1 MTRLEVRSRI
11 FACLLAALAGFVDAI
26 GFIRSGGFF
35 VSFMS
40 GNSTR
45 LGVGIAHRV
54 HDGLLAFGL
63 VAAFVCGVVLGSL
76 CGEAA
81 RDRRPPVVLG
91 CVAALLAAAAWLDG
105 NGRMLLALGFLA
117 LAMGAVNTV
126 FERGGEVRVGV
137 TYMTGSLVRAGTGI
151 ASTIIGRGDKQ
162 WLPYVLLWAAFVA
175 GTIGG
180 AVAYGPPPNL
190 TLSAAA
196 VAALALAALSLRLR

>member
-1 MTRLEVRSRI
+1 MTRLEFRSRI

-45 LGVGIAHRV
+45 LGVGIAHRI
-54 HDGLLAFGL
+54 HDGLLACGL
-63 VAAFVCGVVLGSL
+63 IAGFVSGVVLGSL

-81 RDRRPPVVLG
+81 RDRRAPVVLG
-91 CVAALLAAAAWLDG
+91 CVAGLLAVAAWLDRS
-105 NGRMLLALGFLA
+105 GRVLLALGFLA

-126 FERGGEVRVGV
+126 FERGGEVRIGV

-151 ASTIIGRGDKQ
+151 ASTILGRGDRQ
-162 WLPYVLLWAAFVA
+162 WLPYILLWAAFVA
-175 GTIGG
+175 GTIAG
-180 AVAYGPPPNL
+180 AIAYGPPPNL

-196 VAALALAALSLRLR
+196 FAALLLAAFSLRLK